1 MGYSPPM
8 RVKVLLQSLSPAE
21 LAFRVCEADGG
32 VAARWLPLGP
42 LEGPLDG
49 GGFDSYPDARAF
61 ALGVDLIRGEAGLLG
76 PQVRRAIA
84 TERAE
89 LDADQRGRRRPALA
103 AFEAA

>member
-1 MGYSPPM
+1 M
-8 RVKVLLQSLSPAE
+8 RVKVLLQSLSPGE

-49 GGFDSYPDARAF
+49 GGFPSYLDARAF
-61 ALGVDLIRGEAGLLG
+61 ALGIDQVRAEAGLLG
-76 PQVRRAIA
+76 DIDIA
-84 TERAE
+84 AERAE
-89 LDADQRGRRRPALA
+89 LDADQRGQRRPALA